1 MPTDRPTLS
10 EAQARLA
17 ATVPAALRRIRET
30 PGLLGVLWCGSA
42 ARGEANA
49 HSDLDFH
56 VLVEGDERWRANY
69 VVDGLP
75 VEVFHNPAR
84 KVRAMFAAGQGDTI
98 TMFAEGR
105 VLLPHPEL
113 DALVAEAR
121 ALHAAGPA
129 PRPLTAQGRFRLIE
143 EVMDA
148 RALADAG
155 DPLHVLVVCR
165 AAELALEGLFGVRGW
180 WRVKPQRWLPT
191 LQERDP
197 AAAHDL
203 RTLLT
208 TPDAG
213 ARQSALEALA
223 VRVTGDLTYQ
233 EGGSEPVSVP

>member
-1 MPTDRPTLS
+1 MPTNPPPLS

-17 ATVPAALRRIRET
+17 ATVPAALERVRRV
-30 PGLLGVLWCGSA
+30 PGVLGVLWCGSA
-42 ARGEANA
+42 ARGEGTA

-56 VLVEGDERWRANY
+56 VLVDGDRRWRANY
-69 VVDGLP
+69 VVDGVP
-75 VEVFHNPAR
+75 VEVFHNPVR
-84 KVRAMFAAGQGDTI
+84 KVRAMFAAAQGDTI

-105 VLLPHPEL
+105 VVMPHPEL

-129 PRPLTAQGRFRLIE
+129 PRPLTQQARFRLIE

-155 DPLHVLVVCR
+155 DPLHVLVACR

-180 WRVKPQRWLPT
+180 WEVKPQRWLPT
-191 LQERDP
+191 LQVRDP
-197 AAAHDL
+197 DAAHDFHAV
-203 RTLLT
+203 LT

-213 ARQSALEALA
+213 ARQAALEALT

>member
-84 KVRAMFAAGQGDTI
+84 KVRAMFAAAQGDTI

-129 PRPLTAQGRFRLIE
+129 PRALTGQERFRLIE

-155 DPLHVLVVCR
+155 DPLHVLVACR
-165 AAELALEGLFGVRGW
+165 AAELALEGLFGLRGW

-213 ARQSALEALA
+213 ARQSVLEALV

>member
-129 PRPLTAQGRFRLIE
+129 PRPLTGQERFRLIE

-165 AAELALEGLFGVRGW
+165 AAELALEGLFGLRGW

>member
-56 VLVEGDERWRANY
+56 VLVRGDERWRANY
-69 VVDGLP
+69 VVEGVP

-129 PRPLTAQGRFRLIE
+129 PRPLTGQERFRLIE

-148 RALADAG
+148 RALAAAG
-155 DPLHVLVVCR
+155 DPLHVLVACR
-165 AAELALEGLFGVRGW
+165 AAELALEGLFGLRGW

-197 AAAHDL
+197 DAAHDL
-203 RTLLT
+203 RALLT

-213 ARQSALEALA
+213 ARQAALEALA

-233 EGGSEPVSVP
+233 EGGSDPVPVP

>member
-84 KVRAMFAAGQGDTI
+84 KVRAMFAAAQGDTI

-129 PRPLTAQGRFRLIE
+129 PRALTGQERFRLIE

-155 DPLHVLVVCR
+155 DPLHVLVACR

-180 WRVKPQRWLPT
+180 WRVKPQHWLPT

>member
-1 MPTDRPTLS
+1 MATDRPALS

-30 PGLLGVLWCGSA
+30 PGVLGVLWCGSA
-42 ARGEANA
+42 ARGEGTA

-56 VLVEGDERWRANY
+56 VLVDGDRRWRANY
-69 VVDGLP
+69 VVDGMP
-75 VEVFHNPAR
+75 VEAFHNPVR

-113 DALVAEAR
+113 DALTAEAR

-129 PRPLTAQGRFRLIE
+129 PRSLTGQDRFRLIE

-155 DPLHVLVVCR
+155 DPLHVLLACR
-165 AAELALEGLFGVRGW
+165 AVELATGALFGVRGW
-180 WRVKPQRWLPT
+180 WKVKPQRWLPT

-197 AAAHDL
+197 AAARDL
-203 RTLLT
+203 RTVLT
-208 TPDAG
+208 TPDVPT
-213 ARQSALEALA
+213 RQSALEALA
-223 VRVTGDLTYQ
+223 VRVTGDLMYQ
-233 EGGSEPVSVP
+233 EGGSESVPVP

>member
-1 MPTDRPTLS
+1 
-10 EAQARLA
+10 
-17 ATVPAALRRIRET
+17 
-30 PGLLGVLWCGSA
+30 
-42 ARGEANA
+42 
-49 HSDLDFH
+49 
-56 VLVEGDERWRANY
+56 
-69 VVDGLP
+69 
-75 VEVFHNPAR
+75 
-84 KVRAMFAAGQGDTI
+84 
-98 TMFAEGR
+98 MFAEGR

-121 ALHAAGPA
+121 ALHAVGPA
-129 PRPLTAQGRFRLIE
+129 PRPLTGQERFRLIE

-155 DPLHVLVVCR
+155 DPLHVLVACR
-165 AAELALEGLFGVRGW
+165 AAELALEGLFGLRGW
-180 WRVKPQRWLPT
+180 WAVKPQRWLPT

-213 ARQSALEALA
+213 ARQSALETLA

>member
-129 PRPLTAQGRFRLIE
+129 PRPLTGQERFRLIE

-155 DPLHVLVVCR
+155 DPLHVLVACR
-165 AAELALEGLFGVRGW
+165 AAELALEGLFGLRGW

-203 RTLLT
+203 RTLLA
-208 TPDAG
+208 TPDGG
-213 ARQSALEALA
+213 ARQSVLEALV

>member
-69 VVDGLP
+69 VVEGVP

-84 KVRAMFAAGQGDTI
+84 KVRAMFAAAQGDTI

-129 PRPLTAQGRFRLIE
+129 PRALTGQERFRLIE

-155 DPLHVLVVCR
+155 DPLHVLVACR
-165 AAELALEGLFGVRGW
+165 AAELALEGLFGLRGW

-213 ARQSALEALA
+213 ARQSVLEALV